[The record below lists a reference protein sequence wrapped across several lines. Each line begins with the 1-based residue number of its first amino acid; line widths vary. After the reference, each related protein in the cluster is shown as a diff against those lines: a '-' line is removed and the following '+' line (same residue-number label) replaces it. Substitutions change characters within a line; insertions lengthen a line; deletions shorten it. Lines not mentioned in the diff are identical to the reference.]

1 MRKYGSSG
9 VTRGV
14 SGTQEALEP
23 NGAAV
28 VGDPGAIS
36 AGESFSI
43 RSDRGMPRLHSSSI
57 IWRET
62 TGGYGGFWVFR
73 IFTIT
78 LTEVTKYVEK
88 VELH

>member
-28 VGDPGAIS
+28 VGDPGPIS

-43 RSDRGMPRLHSSSI
+43 RSDRGMPRLHCSSI
-57 IWRET
+57 IWR
-62 TGGYGGFWVFR
+62 VFR